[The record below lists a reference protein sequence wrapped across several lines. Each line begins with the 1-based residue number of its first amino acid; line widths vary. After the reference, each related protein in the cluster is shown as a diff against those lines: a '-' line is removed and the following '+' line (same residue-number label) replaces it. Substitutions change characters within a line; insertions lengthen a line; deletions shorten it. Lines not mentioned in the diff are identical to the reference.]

1 MYVLKNYLKTA
12 IYVQKIKDCKDLRPK
27 LSSFVVLN
35 PNMKNI
41 LKLCILFLPLLL
53 LTSCFDILD
62 KINLKADGTG
72 EYTIILNASKSKTR
86 LASISKM
93 ETING
98 KKVPKKSEI
107 ENKINEATK
116 IFKGTPGITNVKTS
130 MDFDNYIIKL
140 SCNFKKIENINAGLE
155 KLKAQNILGK
165 MIPTQIYSQ
174 NLEKKVLMRN
184 KVNTFKTDYDKMSKA
199 DREVFNGATYT
210 SVMQFES
217 AVKSQTN
224 TAYQL
229 SPNKKAVKMDADI
242 LDVILQKKQL
252 QNTILFQ

>member
-1 MYVLKNYLKTA
+1 
-12 IYVQKIKDCKDLRPK
+12 
-27 LSSFVVLN
+27 
-35 PNMKNI
+35 MKNF
-41 LKLCILFLPLLL
+41 LKLFILFFPLLL

-62 KINLKADGTG
+62 KVNVKADGTG

-98 KKVPKKSEI
+98 KKVPKKTEI
-107 ENKINEATK
+107 ESKINEAAR
-116 IFKGTPGITNVKTS
+116 IFKGTPGISNVKTS

-155 KLKAQNILGK
+155 QLKAKNILGK

-174 NLEKKVLMRN
+174 NLEKKTLTRN
-184 KVNTFKTDYDKMSKA
+184 KVNTFKADYDKLGKA
-199 DREVFNGATYT
+199 DKEIFNNARYT
-210 SVMQFES
+210 SVMQFENT
-217 AVKSQTN
+217 VKSQTN
-224 TAYQL
+224 SAYL
-229 SPNKKAVKMDADI
+229 LAPNKKAVKLEADI
-242 LDVILQKKQL
+242 LDLIFQKKQL

>member
-1 MYVLKNYLKTA
+1 
-12 IYVQKIKDCKDLRPK
+12 
-27 LSSFVVLN
+27 
-35 PNMKNI
+35 MKKF
-41 LKLCILFLPLLL
+41 LKLLALIFPLLA

-62 KINLKADGTG
+62 KINVKADGTG

-98 KKVPKKSEI
+98 KKVPKKAEI
-107 ENKINEATK
+107 ENKINEAAK

-155 KLKAQNILGK
+155 QLKAKNILGK

-174 NLEKKVLMRN
+174 NLEKKSLTRN
-184 KVNTFKTDYDKMSKA
+184 KVNTFKSDYDKMGKA
-199 DREVFNGATYT
+199 DKEIFNNAKYT

-217 AVKSQTN
+217 SVKSQTN
-224 TAYQL
+224 SAYVL
-229 SPNKKAVKMDADI
+229 SPNKKAVKLEADI
-242 LDVILQKKQL
+242 LDLIFQKKQL